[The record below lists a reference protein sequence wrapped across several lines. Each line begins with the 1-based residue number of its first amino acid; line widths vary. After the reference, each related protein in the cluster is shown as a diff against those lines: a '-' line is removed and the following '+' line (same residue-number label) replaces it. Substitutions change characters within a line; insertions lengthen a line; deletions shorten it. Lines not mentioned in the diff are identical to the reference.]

1 LYKEDETMIE
11 KPVTNADLEK
21 LREKGLIEQNE
32 VAFVAGDVVVAE
44 NVITR
49 ERRVLSTGTLLLE
62 STRRILKG

>member
-1 LYKEDETMIE
+1 MTE

-21 LREKGLIEQNE
+21 LREKGLLEQNE
-32 VAFVAGDVVVAE
+32 LAFVSGDVLLAE

-49 ERRVLSTGTLLLE
+49 ERRVLNVGGLLLE

>member
-1 LYKEDETMIE
+1 MIE

-62 STRRILKG
+62 SARRILKG

>member
-1 LYKEDETMIE
+1 MTE

-21 LREKGLIEQNE
+21 LREKGILEQNE
-32 VAFVAGDVVVAE
+32 LAYVSGDVLLAE

-49 ERRVLSTGTLLLE
+49 ERRVLNVGGLLLE

>member
-1 LYKEDETMIE
+1 MIE
-11 KPVTNADLEK
+11 KPVTSADLEK

-62 STRRILKG
+62 STLRILKG

>member
-1 LYKEDETMIE
+1 MTE

-21 LREKGLIEQNE
+21 LREKGLLKQNE
-32 VAFVAGDVVVAE
+32 LAFVSGDVLLAE

-49 ERRVLSTGTLLLE
+49 ERRVLNVGGLLLE

>member
-1 LYKEDETMIE
+1 MIE
-11 KPVTNADLEK
+11 KPVTSADLEK